1 ARPNVDATSQVTAG
15 DVVEVHLGF
24 VEATHDHALEHQTHN
39 NDQNKAQHDT
49 GGNYN
54 KRLLVGRFSLVVQP
68 GLGVFEVGRQR
79 RNGTLEGFRT
89 GDAIFGVHIIE
100 SVVVL
105 GAERVNHGLDAIAH
119 ILLEAA
125 IKLALQAAEFSIVGL
140 HIAKLRKA
148 IAHSVEYRHA
158 QIYRIQCPLAQR
170 EVLLRI
176 RFFKQTRRRQQI
188 DASHHHVVAQVH
200 DYRRP
205 LVLFIDGAHQ
215 VEAFRGIP
223 SAQSPY
229 HDEQRHKQRHHPHQD
244 GADFGVGQSQ
254 TEP

>member
-79 RNGTLEGFRT
+79 RHGRLAGFRT
-89 GDAIFGVHIIE
+89 GDATFGVHIMA
-100 SVVVL
+100 SVVVR
-105 GAERVNHGLDAIAH
+105 GSERVNHGPDAIAH
-119 ILLEAA
+119 ILLDAA
-125 IKLALQAAEFSIVGL
+125 LKRALQAADFGIVGL

-148 IAHSVEYRHA
+148 IAHSGVYRHA
-158 QIYRIQCPLAQR
+158 
-170 EVLLRI
+170 
-176 RFFKQTRRRQQI
+176 
-188 DASHHHVVAQVH
+188 
-200 DYRRP
+200 
-205 LVLFIDGAHQ
+205 
-215 VEAFRGIP
+215 
-223 SAQSPY
+223 
-229 HDEQRHKQRHHPHQD
+229 
-244 GADFGVGQSQ
+244 
-254 TEP
+254 